1 MGATVNTVF
10 GQPSYSCID
19 PDGTEPVG
27 ASAVASY
34 GNLMAVRAYET
45 HHRSMGYSALG
56 IEKQDKLI
64 LETNGA
70 SNSRALYDNAARIV
84 MYNKVPN
91 LTGGAPVGDFV
102 FKIKYCFSGIKSP
115 NVTGLSYGNEVML
128 QSIPKQMPEPV
139 LAA

>member
-1 MGATVNTVF
+1 
-10 GQPSYSCID
+10 
-19 PDGTEPVG
+19 
-27 ASAVASY
+27 
-34 GNLMAVRAYET
+34 MAVRAYET
-45 HHRSMGYSALG
+45 HHRAMGYSALG
-56 IEKQDKLI
+56 IEKQAKLI

-102 FKIKYCFSGIKSP
+102 YKIKYCFSGIKSP

-128 QSIPKQMPEPV
+128 QSIPKQMPEPKMV
-139 LAA
+139 TGSA

>member
-1 MGATVNTVF
+1 VELTFIPYEWFVTASSVGATVNTVY

-34 GNLMAVRAYET
+34 GNLKFVKPYKE
-45 HHRSMGYSALG
+45 HHRAMGYSALG
-56 IEKQDKLI
+56 VEKQSKLI

-84 MYNKVPN
+84 MYNRVPN

-102 FKIKYCFSGIKSP
+102 FQIKYCFSGIKSP
-115 NVTGLSYGNEVML
+115 NATG
-128 QSIPKQMPEPV
+128 
-139 LAA
+139 